1 VSNYVYMGATPAGLS
16 IPVSAFRPGAF
27 SKPIPLQNLG
37 RMRFTAKDFTKA
49 EQTQG
54 RAYLAQQWV
63 VQEQVVRNMRLRFA
77 KPTASKN
84 PDGKVSVPVTTFW
97 SDWNAQTARAIQPV
111 ASAIRSL
118 ELLPRALREKMVTRP
133 LDALLDIFN
142 PLFDR
147 VAAPCR
153 RTMQQHLR
161 GGRRVEWF
169 GRYIDIRIEQPLID
183 NAADEST
190 KTLLRKLRTIQA
202 FIVCFLKKP
211 VEFAGECLKEGIDIV
226 GDVAG
231 AVGQAVGNAVEAIGK
246 AAQDAGKAVGDVA
259 KKAADE
265 AGKAVAGVASFFGN
279 AFGLSGLGEAA
290 TGISGA
296 VAAAIT
302 TIAGVITENVIIAII
317 GAIVTVIGAVIG
329 AAAYVAVSFRQQES
343 VEKAI
348 EAGASAEMI
357 TENADGSKSVTRVGQ
372 ASVQLP
378 PGAAPPEA
386 LADDEVGPA
395 GAPPPPDPETLRAE
409 SAAGAEPVEPAAS
422 SSSFVVPVAVAA
434 GVALLLLARR

>member
-1 VSNYVYMGATPAGLS
+1 MSHYVYMGATPNLS
-16 IPVSAFRPGAF
+16 IPVAAFRPEAF
-27 SKPIPLQNLG
+27 SRAVPFQNLE
-37 RMRFTAKDFTKA
+37 RMRFTASNFTKS

-63 VQEQVVRNMRLRFA
+63 TQEQVFRNMRLRFD
-77 KPTASKN
+77 KPAALKKPN
-84 PDGKVSVPVTTFW
+84 GKVSVPVTTFW
-97 SDWNAQTARAIQPV
+97 SDWNRQTARAVQPV
-111 ASAIRSL
+111 AAAIRSL
-118 ELLPRALREKMVTRP
+118 DLLPRDLREKMVTRP

-153 RTMQQHLR
+153 RTMRQHLR

-211 VEFAGECLKEGIDIV
+211 VEFAGECLKEGVDIV

-231 AVGQAVGNAVEAIGK
+231 AVGKAVGSAVETIGR
-246 AAQDAGKAVGDVA
+246 AAQEAGRAAGDVA

-265 AGKAVAGVASFFGN
+265 AGKAAAGVASFFGN
-279 AFGLSGLGEAA
+279 AFGLSGLGEVA
-290 TGISGA
+290 TAISGA
-296 VAAAIT
+296 IAAAIT
-302 TIAGVITENVIIAII
+302 TIAGVVTEGVLITIISTIGGAILAAI
-317 GAIVTVIGAVIG
+317 GAT
-329 AAAYVAVSFRQQES
+329 AYVAVSFRQQES

-348 EAGASAEMI
+348 EAGVSAEMV
-357 TENADGSKSVTRVGQ
+357 TENVDGSKSVNRVGQ
-372 ASVQLP
+372 PPAPLT

-386 LADDEVGPA
+386 LADNEIGPA

-409 SAAGAEPVEPAAS
+409 GVAAGETPAS
-422 SSSFVVPVAVAA
+422 SGFPVVPVAIAA
-434 GVALLLLARR
+434 GIALLLLARR